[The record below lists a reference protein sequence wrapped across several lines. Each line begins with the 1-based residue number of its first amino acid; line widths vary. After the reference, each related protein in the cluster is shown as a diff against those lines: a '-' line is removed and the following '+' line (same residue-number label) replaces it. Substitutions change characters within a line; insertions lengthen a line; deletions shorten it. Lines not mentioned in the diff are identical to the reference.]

1 MKTKILYFKF
11 TKKNLE
17 NHERNCKSKKNY
29 ENIFNNILN
38 GDKLDKISDN
48 KNNNIDN
55 KKLPIKKNKIK
66 CISKINDIGNQESI
80 NANGAKRKE
89 ENKTENI
96 NINKN
101 ENISFKP
108 KKSLK
113 TENNIKSKET
123 NDLIN
128 EYDSKSNTEVT
139 KNIKI
144 DLLHPFTNSN
154 KNEKEILN
162 TNYYSVKE
170 NKKNIID
177 LSSKGKNKEKKA
189 KNKMARKNNTTKL
202 SQAKKEEEP
211 NKTNIKV
218 NKIKKKSKIIINN
231 IKKYEPSQT
240 EKDYVNMN
248 KSNVKNKKLN
258 PLKIKDDKYMKK
270 DNYNK
275 RLSLIEMGKLLQN
288 KNVKKNSQF
297 NFVHKITITN
307 DNLNDNKNEN
317 SKTNNNKKSFNYT
330 LNNDSKSKK
339 LILNNTNSNININI
353 NITNIN
359 DKNIQKENDFKLN
372 NNSKNN
378 TDIVNNN
385 NFNNNIT
392 TVNII
397 NNNNNKKKVNDY
409 KLLFYNHSKKEKYS
423 SYLNKISSKGIEIQS
438 ININLG
444 EETNDEYNKNKLK
457 KNLTITNKQN
467 NTNANNNF
475 YKKKDIENE
484 NKQAQSEYE
493 RFRDL
498 EDFWSN
504 RSQTSFSCKSGFTAS
519 RKLRSLSRERD
530 KIKMLN
536 KCKNKNNDMERISD
550 KLLTIVNNFHNNSS
564 FYNLKRNKKT
574 IKGIRK
580 KYKKNGV
587 EDYNTISFNEK
598 KIFKKK
604 KFN

>member
-17 NHERNCKSKKNY
+17 THERNCKSKKNY

-38 GDKLDKISDN
+38 GDKLDNIN
-48 KNNNIDN
+48 EYKNNNIDN
-55 KKLPIKKNKIK
+55 KKFPPKKNKIK

-80 NANGAKRKE
+80 NTNGAKRKE
-89 ENKTENI
+89 ENKKENI
-96 NINKN
+96 NKNPN

-113 TENNIKSKET
+113 TENNITSKEKKG
-123 NDLIN
+123 LIN
-128 EYDSKSNTEVT
+128 EYDSKSITEVT
-139 KNIKI
+139 KHIKI
-144 DLLHPFTNSN
+144 DLIHPFTNSN

-162 TNYYSVKE
+162 TNYSTQE
-170 NKKNIID
+170 NKKNIIN
-177 LSSKGKNKEKKA
+177 LGSKEKDKEKKT
-189 KNKMARKNNTTKL
+189 KNKIARKNNVTKL
-202 SQAKKEEEP
+202 PQVKKVKES
-211 NKTNIKV
+211 NKTKSKIK
-218 NKIKKKSKIIINN
+218 KIKKKSKVIVNN
-231 IKKYEPSQT
+231 IKKYELSQI
-240 EKDYVNMN
+240 ENDYVNRD

-258 PLKIKDDKYMKK
+258 SLKNKDDNYTKK
-270 DNYNK
+270 DNYK
-275 RLSLIEMGKLLQN
+275 KKFSLIEIRKIFHN
-288 KNVKKNSQF
+288 KNVKKNNQI
-297 NFVHKITITN
+297 NFVNKITITN
-307 DNLNDNKNEN
+307 DNINYNTNEN
-317 SKTNNNKKSFNYT
+317 SKNNNIKKSFNYT

-372 NNSKNN
+372 KNSKKN
-378 TDIVNNN
+378 TDNVDNNN

-397 NNNNNKKKVNDY
+397 NNNNNKKKANDY
-409 KLLFYNHSKKEKYS
+409 RSLFYNHSKKEKYS
-423 SYLNKISSKGIEIQS
+423 NYLNKLSSKGIEIQS

-457 KNLTITNKQN
+457 KNLTSTNKQN
-467 NTNANNNF
+467 NTDVNNNF

-484 NKQAQSEYE
+484 KKQAQSEYE
-493 RFRDL
+493 YFRDL

-550 KLLTIVNNFHNNSS
+550 KLLSIVNNFHNNSS
-564 FYNLKRNKKT
+564 IYNLKKK
-574 IKGIRK
+574 
-580 KYKKNGV
+580 
-587 EDYNTISFNEK
+587 
-598 KIFKKK
+598 
-604 KFN
+604 

>member
-48 KNNNIDN
+48 MNNNIDN

-96 NINKN
+96 NINKI

-317 SKTNNNKKSFNYT
+317 SKTNNNRKSFNYT

-397 NNNNNKKKVNDY
+397 NNNNKKKVNDY

-444 EETNDEYNKNKLK
+444 EETDDEYNKYKLK
-457 KNLTITNKQN
+457 KNLTSTDKQK
-467 NTNANNNF
+467 NTDINNNF
-475 YKKKDIENE
+475 FKKKDIEN
-484 NKQAQSEYE
+484 NQKQAQSEYE
-493 RFRDL
+493 HFRDL

-504 RSQTSFSCKSGFTAS
+504 RSQTSFSCKSGFTVS

-536 KCKNKNNDMERISD
+536 KFKKNKDDMQRLSD
-550 KLLTIVNNFHNNSS
+550 KLLNIVNNFHNNSGI
-564 FYNLKRNKKT
+564 YNLKKNRKS
-574 IKGIRK
+574 IKGIK
-580 KYKKNGV
+580 TKIKKNS
-587 EDYNTISFNEK
+587 DKNFNTISFN
-598 KIFKKK
+598 KIK
-604 KFN
+604 